1 MEFEEENLGSK
12 QGGDLG
18 SKETEK
24 QELQYP
30 GPQMIWIC
38 REGYEEMAETWEGK
52 KKKFSLK
59 EKTKN
64 WNNLTRYWT

>member
-1 MEFEEENLGSK
+1 
-12 QGGDLG
+12 
-18 SKETEK
+18 
-24 QELQYP
+24 
-30 GPQMIWIC
+30 MIWIC

-52 KKKFSLK
+52 KKSSLK

>member
-52 KKKFSLK
+52 KKNSASRRKLRIG
-59 EKTKN
+59 T
-64 WNNLTRYWT
+64 T

>member
-1 MEFEEENLGSK
+1 
-12 QGGDLG
+12 
-18 SKETEK
+18 
-24 QELQYP
+24 
-30 GPQMIWIC
+30 MIWIC

-52 KKKFSLK
+52 KKKKFSLK